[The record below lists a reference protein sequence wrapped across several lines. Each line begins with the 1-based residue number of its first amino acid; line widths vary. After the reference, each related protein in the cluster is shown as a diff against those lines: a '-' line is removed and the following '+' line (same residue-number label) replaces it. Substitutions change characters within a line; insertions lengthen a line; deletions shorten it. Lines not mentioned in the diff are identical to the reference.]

1 MFVSRSWNGIRSREV
16 NLLDHDQYE
25 RGMKTRRDVLGDAHV
40 DRSLAAADKLT
51 KPLQDLVVEYGWGAI
66 WARDGLD
73 RRSRSLIN
81 IGMLTALN
89 RPHELQV
96 HLKGAVNNGCTRDEI
111 VEVVLQTAVYCGMPA
126 ALDTMR
132 HVKALFD
139 ELDGDQGA

>member
-1 MFVSRSWNGIRSREV
+1 MLVSRVSNSTGSWGI
-16 NLLDHDQYE
+16 NPLDHDQYG
-25 RGMKTRRDVLGDAHV
+25 RGIKTRREVLGDAHV
-40 DRSLAAADKLT
+40 DSSLAAVDELT

-96 HLKGAVNNGCTRDEI
+96 HLKGAINNGCTRVEI
-111 VEVVLQTAVYCGMPA
+111 VEAVLQTAVYCGMPA

-139 ELDGDQGA
+139 ELDSDQSV

>member
-1 MFVSRSWNGIRSREV
+1 M
-16 NLLDHDQYE
+16 DHDQYE
-25 RGMKTRRDVLGDAHV
+25 RGMQTRREVLGSAHV
-40 DRSLAAADKLT
+40 DRSLATADELT
-51 KPLQDLVVEYGWGAI
+51 SPLQDLVVEYGWGAI
-66 WARDGLD
+66 WTREGLD
-73 RRSRSLIN
+73 RRTRSLIN

-111 VEVVLQTAVYCGMPA
+111 VEAVLQTAVYCGMPA

>member
-1 MFVSRSWNGIRSREV
+1 M
-16 NLLDHDQYE
+16 DHDQYE
-25 RGMKTRRDVLGDAHV
+25 RGMQTRREVLGSAHV
-40 DRSLAAADKLT
+40 DRSLATADELT
-51 KPLQDLVVEYGWGAI
+51 SPLQDLVVEYGWGAI

-73 RRSRSLIN
+73 RRTRSLIN

-111 VEVVLQTAVYCGMPA
+111 VEAVLQTAVYCGMPA

-139 ELDGDQGA
+139 ELDGNRRT